1 LEKENPTALNHNPK
15 LVHDDA
21 ASKNTC
27 TKYKIEQ
34 HKLKNKAEQLRLA
47 KDTLHTYHC
56 ILRSNQ
62 AGCMFFPYAE

>member
-47 KDTLHTYHC
+47 
-56 ILRSNQ
+56 
-62 AGCMFFPYAE
+62 